1 MGHLYTK
8 CNNNIARFK
17 AQASIDIISQ
27 NIITQFVAIANSED
41 SFALIDVAFHLSS
54 VKKIIPLV
62 DIMLPNYI
70 TMQAIKKILSFKMF
84 ILAPRTLRRCNRP
97 G

>member
-54 VKKIIPLV
+54 VKKKHSPSRYNATKSYY
-62 DIMLPNYI
+62 D
-70 TMQAIKKILSFKMF
+70 ASH
-84 ILAPRTLRRCNRP
+84 
-97 G
+97 